1 VWKTKKM
8 AKFHKMAKHVFY
20 NQRFK
25 KMAEIFKIGH
35 EMVNLATL
43 LHTLWANTATTW
55 HISFSPKK
63 GSHWYLSTCFYHKKL
78 DLAPEKSEKA
88 R

>member
-1 VWKTKKM
+1 M

-43 LHTLWANTATTW
+43 LHTL
-55 HISFSPKK
+55 
-63 GSHWYLSTCFYHKKL
+63 
-78 DLAPEKSEKA
+78 
-88 R
+88 